1 MPSLERVS
9 RFQVRPWS
17 PADLTPV
24 NELRNHFVRTAS
36 STLVLERADRHR
48 ARALAG
54 HPNSASV
61 PSHLEFGFRL
71 VGQFTEPGRGSGRF
85 WGCNL
90 A

>member
-1 MPSLERVS
+1 MS

-17 PADLTPV
+17 PADLAPV
-24 NELRNHFVRTAS
+24 NERCNHFIRTLS
-36 STLVLERADRHR
+36 STLELEGADGHR
-48 ARALAG
+48 ARALSG

-61 PSHLEFGFRL
+61 PLHLEFGFRL